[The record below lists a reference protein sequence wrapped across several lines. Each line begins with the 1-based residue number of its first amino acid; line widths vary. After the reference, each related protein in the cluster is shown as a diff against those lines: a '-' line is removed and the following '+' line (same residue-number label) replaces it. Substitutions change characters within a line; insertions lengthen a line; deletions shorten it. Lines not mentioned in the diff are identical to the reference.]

1 VDIFK
6 SKAFDLVLLD
16 MSMPVLDGV
25 GAATA
30 IRRSEQEQRSSLA
43 NSASS
48 TSQVPRT
55 SRLIALTGMSSR
67 EDKRRAFE
75 AGVDGYLVKPVSF
88 KTLYSMFKQLGIA

>member
-1 VDIFK
+1 
-6 SKAFDLVLLD
+6 

-30 IRRSEQEQRSSLA
+30 IRRSERERRLARSHLPSTQESMQS
-43 NSASS
+43 
-48 TSQVPRT
+48 

-67 EDKRRAFE
+67 EDKRKAFE

-88 KTLYSMFKQLGIA
+88 KTLQTMFKQLGIA